1 MKISKIFLLLT
12 WMFAFFFGIFFW
24 IAVGIGIA
32 SFFTMSLVAIA
43 KVVGVTAFISLLL
56 FIFSAILTCLT
67 D

>member
-1 MKISKIFLLLT
+1 MKLSKIFLLLT

-24 IAVGIGIA
+24 IAIGVSIA

-43 KVVGVTAFISLLL
+43 KVVGIIAFVSFLL
-56 FIFSAILTCLT
+56 FVFSAILTYLT